1 VEKTT
6 ARQPVEPEI
15 VSDPRLFINR
25 ELSWIEFN
33 RRVLEEAEDPTVP
46 LLERLKFISIFGSNL
61 DEFFMVR
68 VANLKEK
75 IAQGIQTTSSA
86 DRMLPREQ
94 LERISAAV
102 HDLFLRAIA
111 CLEEEILPP
120 LADHGIRIVRPE
132 DLTEGEQQH
141 LDDLFH
147 RQIFMVLTPLA
158 VDPSHP
164 FPHLLQRSINLAIRL
179 RRPNEKQV
187 RLAFVQV
194 PAVLSRLAIL
204 PSDGTGHRLFPL
216 EQIIRRHLRDLFP
229 GMKIIDSTIFRI
241 TRDSD
246 LDLDDYE
253 EIKDLAETIERQV
266 RERRHGAATRLEIEI
281 GTAPELVD
289 ELREALD
296 LELSDVYEVPGIID
310 LTGLSQIC
318 SLAGYNSLHFPEF
331 VPHVEPMLQNAKNI
345 WSAIRQQDI
354 LLHHPYESFKPVVD
368 FIAQAADDPDVLA
381 IKQTLYRTSADSPI
395 IRALQ
400 RAAENGKQ
408 VTALVELQAR
418 LDEEKNIAWARMLE
432 RSGVHVVFGF
442 VGVKTHCKVSLVV
455 RREEGTNRR
464 YVHLATGNYNPDTAR
479 IYTDLGLL
487 TCDAAIADDVSVL
500 FNYLTGFSDLP
511 AWKRLKVAPSGLRLF
526 LLDRIRDEG
535 LLGEHGRIVAKVNAV
550 LEPSVIQ
557 ALYEASQKGCK
568 IDLICRGI
576 CALRPGVRGMSET
589 IRVISIVDRFL
600 EHSRLYYFG
609 NKGQPEIY
617 AGSADWMDRNLRR
630 RIEVVFPVEDDRL
643 RARCMHILAVSLADN
658 VKARYLLAD
667 GSWKR
672 VPRKANETPMRSQ
685 KHFLRFGDTPVI
697 TGRKKRPTVIE
708 DFQMMLAESE
718 LGADRVEPKGPEKE
732 TSVSSKR

>member
-1 VEKTT
+1 VEKVI
-6 ARQPVEPEI
+6 ARHPADPEL

-25 ELSWIEFN
+25 ELSWIEFD
-33 RRVLEEAEDPTVP
+33 RRVLEEAEDPSVP

-75 IAQGIQTTSSA
+75 IVQGIETTSSA
-86 DRMLPREQ
+86 DRMPPREQ
-94 LERISAAV
+94 LDRISAAV

-120 LADHGIRIVRPE
+120 LADSGIRILRPE
-132 DLTEGEQQH
+132 DLSEGEVQH
-141 LDDLFH
+141 LDDYFH

-179 RRPNEKQV
+179 RRPNEKQI

-194 PAVLSRLAIL
+194 PAVLNRLVIL
-204 PSDGTGHRLFPL
+204 PSDGTGHRLIPL
-216 EQIIRRHLRDLFP
+216 EHVIRRHLQDLFP
-229 GMKIIDSTIFRI
+229 GMKVLDSAVFRI

-281 GTAPELVD
+281 GTPPELID
-289 ELREALD
+289 ELRDALD
-296 LELSDVYEVPGIID
+296 LEISDVYEVPGLID
-310 LTGLSQIC
+310 LTALSQIG
-318 SLAGYNSLHFPEF
+318 SLPGYNSLRYPEF
-331 VPHVEPMLQNAKNI
+331 VPHVEPILQNSRNI
-345 WSAIRQQDI
+345 WNAIRQQDI

-368 FIAQAADDPDVLA
+368 FIAQAADDPEVLA

-418 LDEEKNIAWARMLE
+418 LDEEKNIAWARALE

-455 RREEGTNRR
+455 RREEDTLRR

-479 IYTDLGLL
+479 VYTDLGLL
-487 TCDAAIADDVSVL
+487 TCDPRIADDVSVL

-511 AWKRLKVAPSGLRLF
+511 NWKRLKVAPSGLRLF
-526 LLDRIRDEG
+526 LLDRIREEG
-535 LLGEHGRIVAKVNAV
+535 QLGEHGRIVAKVNAV

-557 ALYEASQKGCK
+557 ALYEASQAGCK

-576 CALRPGVRGMSET
+576 CALRPGVKGISET

-600 EHSRLYYFG
+600 EHSRIYYFG

-630 RIEVVFPVEDDRL
+630 RIEVVFPIDDDRL
-643 RARCMHILAVSLADN
+643 RARSMQILAVSLADN
-658 VKARYLLAD
+658 VKARFLQAD
-667 GSWKR
+667 GSWRR
-672 VPRKANETPMRSQ
+672 VPRKSGEVPMRSQ
-685 KHFLRFGDTPVI
+685 KHFLQFGDMPV
-697 TGRKKRPTVIE
+697 TVSRKKRPVSLE
-708 DFQMMLAESE
+708 DFEALLAESE
-718 LGADRVEPKGPEKE
+718 GEGETRPSEKDA
-732 TSVSSKR
+732 TLPAKK

>member
-1 VEKTT
+1 VDKVTSRNP
-6 ARQPVEPEI
+6 AEPEV

-33 RRVLEEAEDPTVP
+33 RRVLEEAEDNTVP

-75 IAQGIQTTSSA
+75 IAQDILTTSSA

-94 LERISAAV
+94 LDRISQSV
-102 HDLFLRAIA
+102 HDLFLRAVA

-120 LADHGIRIVRPE
+120 LADHGIRILRPE
-132 DLTEGEQQH
+132 DLSEGDLQH
-141 LDDLFH
+141 LDDFFH
-147 RQIFMVLTPLA
+147 RRIFMVLTPLA

-179 RRPNEKQV
+179 RRPNEKQI

-194 PAVLSRLAIL
+194 PAVLARMAIL

-229 GMKIIDSTIFRI
+229 GMKILDSTVFRI

-281 GTAPELVD
+281 GTAPELID
-289 ELREALD
+289 ELRDAVD
-296 LELSDVYEVPGIID
+296 LEMSDVYEVPGMID
-310 LTGLSQIC
+310 LTGLSQIL
-318 SLAGYNSLHFPEF
+318 SLPGYNTLRYPDF
-331 VPHVEPMLQNAKNI
+331 VPHVEPMLQNARNI
-345 WSAIRQQDI
+345 WAAIRQQDI

-368 FIAQAADDPDVLA
+368 FVAQAADDPDVLA

-395 IRALQ
+395 IRSLQ

-455 RREEGTNRR
+455 RREEETLRR

-479 IYTDLGLL
+479 VYTDLGLL
-487 TCDAAIADDVSVL
+487 TCDPQIADDVSVL

-511 AWKRLKVAPSGLRLF
+511 QWKRLKVAPSGLRLF

-535 LLGEHGRIVAKVNAV
+535 LLGEQGRIVAKVNAV

-557 ALYEASQKGCK
+557 ALYEASQAGCK

-576 CALRPGVRGMSET
+576 CALRPGVRGISES

-609 NKGQPEIY
+609 NKGQPEIF

-630 RIEVVFPVEDDRL
+630 RIEVVFPIEDDRL
-643 RARCMHILAVSLADN
+643 RARCMQILAVSLADN
-658 VKARYLLAD
+658 VKCRILLPD
-667 GSWKR
+667 GSWR
-672 VPRKANETPMRSQ
+672 RITRKPNETPMRSQ
-685 KHFLRFGDTPVI
+685 KHFLQFGDMPVLA
-697 TGRKKRPTVIE
+697 GRRKRPMVLE
-708 DFQMMLAESE
+708 DFESLLIESE
-718 LGADRVEPKGPEKE
+718 LSADRAEPPEKE
-732 TSVSSKR
+732 PTATGKK